1 MKNRENRIAA
11 IHSLLEETFEQ
22 NGYPYFTEEYDGG
35 ITLYVKMKNGEYFTF
50 GLHTPNN
57 PHYLDLI
64 GKQGESEKYCVKN
77 LNDFYNKIPQIFSV
91 LQGIDSLT
99 TPSDTKNTYILY
111 GAIDTNIAT
120 KFELRSLPPSS
131 LTFNSYEELCRYC
144 AVPDNFTD
152 ETNANDI
159 LAIIETAEKYFPV
172 RLNELAREM
181 GFSETYNC
189 VVNIPKINFSEREA
203 LGLSYKGWN
212 RIELS
217 IKLLGYDD
225 ATRESVFRHQLR
237 CTAKRKIN
245 SQVYENCRYLIE
257 DDADSKF
264 PLHYLARASSE
275 PDYFTCNK
283 RLITLLERFYNENG
297 YR

>member
-1 MKNRENRIAA
+1 METKIRAA
-11 IHSLLEETFEQ
+11 IHSLLKETFEK

-57 PHYLDLI
+57 PHYLDMAD
-64 GKQGESEKYCVKN
+64 ENYEKYCEEN
-77 LNDFYNKIPQIFSV
+77 LNDSYNKIPQIFSV

-99 TPSDTKNTYILY
+99 TPSDTKNAYILY
-111 GAIDTNIAT
+111 GCMDTNLAT

-144 AVPDNFTD
+144 AVSENFTE
-152 ETNANDI
+152 ETKANDI
-159 LAIIETAEKYFPV
+159 LAIIEAAEKYFPV

-181 GFSETYNC
+181 GFSETDNC
-189 VVNIPKINFSEREA
+189 VVNIPKINFSKHEA

-217 IKLLGYDD
+217 IKLLGYDE
-225 ATRESVFRHQLR
+225 ATREGVFRYQLR
-237 CTAKRKIN
+237 CTAKSKIN
-245 SQVYENCRYLIE
+245 SQENENCRYLLDGDE
-257 DDADSKF
+257 NSKF
-264 PLHYLARASSE
+264 PLMYLARPSSE
-275 PDYFTCNK
+275 PDYYTCNK
-283 RLITLLERFYNENG
+283 HLITLLEGFYDENG